1 MAAVTLVLFTL
12 GVLWIGGRIDAIS
25 AGEPAGG
32 RGSSPVTAHVGDTP
46 WKGDTPGRIAE
57 APA

>member
-1 MAAVTLVLFTL
+1 MTLVLFTL